1 MSNKSILE
9 IKKVIDPKNGELEC
23 AESPGAFAHSDTVL
37 FVLKIPR
44 CAGTVS
50 VQMTIWRDL
59 YSNYN
64 NTPVNNIHFKW
75 YKMSDGYDIYRREIA
90 FSEYLGN
97 ESGLFYYHYNISTSR
112 GDIIFPDASDIQLL
126 LFEPDYTTPDWLK
139 GGIIYHIFVDRFR
152 KSDVKKC
159 RVKKSAVINK
169 DWDGGIPQY
178 GEYPGAYVENNV
190 FFGGNLYGII
200 EKLDYIKSLGAN
212 CIYLSPVF
220 DAYSN
225 HKYDTADFLSV
236 DSMFGGDA
244 ALEKLI
250 FEANKYGI
258 KIILDG
264 VFNHTGSDSVYF
276 NKNGN
281 YRALGAYQSEDSPYH
296 KWYKFTKYPDEYDSW
311 WGVKILPRVD
321 CDEDSYK
328 DFIFN
333 EVVEK
338 WMNTGIYGWRLDVA
352 DELSDKFLRDL
363 RKKIKSKNP
372 ESVIIGEVWE
382 DASNKI
388 AYGTR
393 KEYFW
398 GKELDSVM
406 NYPLR
411 DAIIA
416 YVRDGDSAK
425 ISKTCDELYRNYP
438 RQASDT
444 LMNILGTH
452 DTERIMTTL
461 AGEPAGN
468 HTNKELSVMRMTDIQ
483 RANAITLLK
492 LAYLA
497 VISMPGVPCIFYGD
511 ETGMEGYRDP
521 FCRRPYPWKNQDKSL
536 IEYYVKLGEIR
547 KSTEAFINGSYKT
560 VFCDKDIFAFT
571 RNAKKQTVLTV
582 INRSDKDYKI
592 HAGCDFVD
600 LFHGRRTK
608 YSASISAVSGMIFEI
623 SKPVDKIAAFEDN
636 LNE

>member
-1 MSNKSILE
+1 MLNKSILE
-9 IKKVIDPKNGELEC
+9 TKKIIDPKNGELEC

-44 CAGTVS
+44 YAGTVS

-75 YKMSDGYDIYRREIA
+75 HKMSDGYDIYYKEIS
-90 FSEYLGN
+90 FHEYLGN

-112 GDIIFPDASDIQLL
+112 GDIIFPDTSDIQLL
-126 LFEPDYTTPDWLK
+126 LFDPDYTTPNWLK

-152 KSDVKKC
+152 KSDIKKC
-159 RVKKSAVINK
+159 GAKKSAVINK

-236 DSMFGGDA
+236 DSMFGGDT

-281 YRALGAYQSEDSPYH
+281 YRSLGAYQSEDSPYH

-321 CDEDSYK
+321 CDEETYK

-333 EVVEK
+333 EVIEK
-338 WMNTGIYGWRLDVA
+338 WMNMGVYGWRLDVA

-438 RQASDT
+438 RQSSDT

-483 RANAITLLK
+483 RAKAITFLK
-492 LAYLA
+492 LAYLT
-497 VISMPGVPCIFYGD
+497 VISLPGVPCIFYGD

-547 KSTEAFINGSYKT
+547 KNTEAFINGSYKT
-560 VFCDKDIFAFT
+560 VFCDKDVFAFT
-571 RNAKKQTVLTV
+571 RNTKKQTVLTV
-582 INRSDKDYKI
+582 INRSGKDYKI

-600 LFHGRRTK
+600 LFHGGRTK
-608 YSASISAVSGMIFEI
+608 HSASISAVSGMIFEI
-623 SKPVDKIAAFEDN
+623 SKPIDKIAAFEDK